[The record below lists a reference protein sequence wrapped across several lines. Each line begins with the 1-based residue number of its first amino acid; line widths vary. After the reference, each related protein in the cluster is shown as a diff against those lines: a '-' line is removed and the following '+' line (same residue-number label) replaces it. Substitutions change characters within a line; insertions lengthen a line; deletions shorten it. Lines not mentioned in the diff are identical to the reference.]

1 MSNIIIEVQNT
12 TPLMAGWYEPQLVD
26 PIGLRA
32 TEIKGL
38 WRWWARAFVGG
49 ALYDLGYLKGRHAPN
64 IYLRPSKEDVNRIS
78 EIVGLKLGLGY
89 AGERGSHVSRFK
101 IYVEPAS
108 GVVKRYVDEE
118 YMRRYMRMK
127 LLGMRERREKE
138 EKEKGREE
146 PVPELIS
153 QGAKFKIRIEASP
166 ANPRISDIALRILII
181 GLQLMGIGKAA
192 RRGLGSL
199 DILDIRGF
207 SVEKNLAKVID
218 ETYSEVREVVKEK
231 LSKLQEPPGSL
242 DSLPPIPV
250 VSKAKIK
257 DLHVAQVY
265 RVPENVSYEQ
275 VHNFFLRAERTRI
288 LEVRQDDLRR
298 NCQAWILGLPRGVKR
313 RGEIVSGYHIEVE
326 EVARRASPFTLGFH
340 TEQNL
345 FGKGT
350 YVAVFLSG
358 DWPTKIAWYQKRQEE
373 QPIAARKRKPITIQN
388 DDVIIE
394 ALRTAIREFEDYV
407 NRVARQRPSII
418 WPRQ

>member
-1 MSNIIIEVQNT
+1 
-12 TPLMAGWYEPQLVD
+12 
-26 PIGLRA
+26 
-32 TEIKGL
+32 
-38 WRWWARAFVGG
+38 
-49 ALYDLGYLKGRHAPN
+49 
-64 IYLRPSKEDVNRIS
+64 
-78 EIVGLKLGLGY
+78 
-89 AGERGSHVSRFK
+89 
-101 IYVEPAS
+101 
-108 GVVKRYVDEE
+108 
-118 YMRRYMRMK
+118 
-127 LLGMRERREKE
+127 
-138 EKEKGREE
+138 
-146 PVPELIS
+146 
-153 QGAKFKIRIEASP
+153 
-166 ANPRISDIALRILII
+166 
-181 GLQLMGIGKAA
+181 MGIGKAA